1 MTEPTCELRLRLQA
15 EKVEKALAGGQQ
27 MLWELTRKEL
37 HSSIITA
44 RFIVGFVI
52 CLMLISASTYVAIRD
67 YERRLDDYNVASR
80 EHRDEI
86 LGFRTYSQLVLR
98 VDRRPS
104 QLSIFSQGMDKHLGN
119 TFEIRAPF
127 VPSIYDGGKHG
138 AYNPF
143 LALFPSID
151 LTFIFQVVLSLLA
164 LLCAYDAIS
173 GEREN
178 GTLKL
183 MMSNSVSRG
192 YILMG
197 KYLNALLL
205 LSWPI
210 VVSIIFALLMV
221 MSSGS
226 ISLNASHLLRV
237 LLIVIVSL
245 LYVSLFFLIGLF
257 ISAKTKRTATS
268 LMLAMF
274 VWVFLTLV
282 YPNAAGLLADR
293 FIGSTPAEVNFSQ
306 ISELWSQFNKEKDK
320 YREKVVP
327 EYKFHGSGGQGS
339 NSSSEWQFQSISTK
353 FLRCF
358 YHEMAYKIGRYEPAS
373 AVEALRHYYGYVERL
388 RITAA
393 DRTWQI
399 RKRALDESYGR
410 KQRLT
415 MHILRLS
422 PAAVYDSAS
431 AILAGTDLGGIQH
444 FMDQLRNYRQTFIAY
459 LDARKAF
466 SSVEWFLYTDGGREN
481 GESGSEA
488 DQILGTANIP
498 KPLDLGDIP
507 IFHQR
512 GESIASSLNRAIP
525 DIVVLIMLNVVFF
538 MLSYMV
544 FVRQEVK

>member
-1 MTEPTCELRLRLQA
+1 
-15 EKVEKALAGGQQ
+15 
-27 MLWELTRKEL
+27 MLWELIRKEL

-67 YERRLDDYNVASR
+67 YDRRLNDYNVASR

-86 LGFRTYSQLVLR
+86 LKFRTYSQLVLR

-104 QLSIFSQGMDKHLGN
+104 QLSIFSQGMDKRLGN
-119 TFEIRAPF
+119 TFEIRAAI
-127 VPSIYDGGKHG
+127 VPAIYDGWKHG

-164 LLCAYDAIS
+164 LLCACDTIS

-183 MMSNSVSRG
+183 MMSNSIPRSYV
-192 YILMG
+192 LLG
-197 KYLNALLL
+197 KYLSALLL

-221 MSSGS
+221 MFSGS
-226 ISLNASHLLRV
+226 TTLNASHLLRV
-237 LLIVIVSL
+237 LLIVVVSL
-245 LYVSLFFLIGLF
+245 LYISLFFLIGLL
-257 ISAKTKRTATS
+257 ISAKTRRTATS
-268 LMLAMF
+268 LMLTML
-274 VWVFLTLV
+274 VWVFLNLV
-282 YPNAAGLLADR
+282 YPNAASLLADR
-293 FIGSTPAEVNFSQ
+293 FIRSTPAEVHFSR

-327 EYKFHGSGGQGS
+327 EHKFHGSGGQGS
-339 NSSSEWQFQSISTK
+339 NSSSAPR
-353 FLRCF
+353 FLRYF
-358 YHEMAYKIGRYEPAS
+358 YHETIHKIGRYEPAS
-373 AVEALRHYYGYVERL
+373 AVEALKHYYGHVERL
-388 RITAA
+388 RITTA

-422 PAAVYDSAS
+422 PTTVYNNAS
-431 AILAGTDLGGIQH
+431 AILAGIDLGGIQH
-444 FMDQLRNYRQTFIAY
+444 FMDQLRNYRQTFISY

-466 SSVEWFLYTDGGREN
+466 SSVEWFLYADKSREHKGN
-481 GESGSEA
+481 ESEA
-488 DQILGTANIP
+488 DPILRTASTP
-498 KPLDLGDIP
+498 KPLGLDGIP
-507 IFHQR
+507 VFHQR
-512 GESIASSLNRAIP
+512 GESIASSLSRAAP

-538 MLSYMV
+538 MLSHMV
-544 FVRQEVK
+544 FVRQEFK

>member
-1 MTEPTCELRLRLQA
+1 MTEPTCELRLRSQG
-15 EKVEKALAGGQQ
+15 EKVEKALTGGQQ
-27 MLWELTRKEL
+27 MLWELIRKEL
-37 HSSIITA
+37 HYSIITA
-44 RFIVGFVI
+44 RFIVGFTI

-67 YERRLDDYNVASR
+67 YERRLNDYDVASR

-86 LGFRTYSQLVLR
+86 LEFRTYSQLVLR

-104 QLSIFSQGMDKHLGN
+104 QLSIFSQGMDKRLGN
-119 TFEIRAPF
+119 TFEIRAPI
-127 VPSIYDGGKHG
+127 VPSIYDGWKHG

-151 LTFIFQVVLSLLA
+151 LIFIFQVVLSLLA
-164 LLCAYDAIS
+164 LLCAYDTVS

-183 MMSNSVSRG
+183 MMSNSIPRG
-192 YILMG
+192 YVLLG
-197 KYLNALLL
+197 KYLSALLL

-210 VVSIIFALLMV
+210 AVSIIFALLMA
-221 MSSGS
+221 MFSGS
-226 ISLNASHLLRV
+226 ISLNASYLLRV

-257 ISAKTKRTATS
+257 ISAKTRRTATS

-293 FIGSTPAEVNFSQ
+293 FIRSTPAEVHFSR

-327 EYKFHGSGGQGS
+327 EHRFRGSGGQGS
-339 NSSSEWQFQSISTK
+339 NSSSEPQ
-353 FLRCF
+353 FLRYF
-358 YHEMAYKIGRYEPAS
+358 YHEIIHKIGRYEPAS
-373 AVEALRHYYGYVERL
+373 AAEALRHYYGHVERL
-388 RITAA
+388 RITTA

-422 PAAVYDSAS
+422 PATVYNNAS

-444 FMDQLRNYRQTFIAY
+444 FMDQLRDYRQTFIAY
-459 LDARKAF
+459 LDAQKAF
-466 SSVEWFLYTDGGREN
+466 SSVEWFLYADKSREHK
-481 GESGSEA
+481 GDVSEA
-488 DQILGTANIP
+488 DQILGTANTP
-498 KPLDLGDIP
+498 RPLDLGGIP

-512 GESIASSLNRAIP
+512 GESIESSLNRATP

-544 FVRQEVK
+544 FVRQEIK